1 MSTRVTILSFL
12 VILVI
17 LGLVAGL
24 FAGSIQ
30 KALFV
35 PTSQGM
41 VHLAPVNPV
50 RPAPTQAAAMA
61 PAQGNTNTLAQD
73 TFQRKDQ
80 PLWGNASDGRAWQGD
95 ANTANAFS
103 VANGAGQ
110 IANAP
115 GTFNALLGQPITNL
129 DVTMNGSINHFNK
142 GNVNLGAV
150 VRWTD
155 NRNWYKAYIDGT
167 NIVMLKRVNGVT
179 TTLATVPFQA
189 QDGMMYSLRF
199 RVLGAMLFA
208 KAWPVGTPE
217 PANWML
223 NITDTTFTTGQGGI
237 RVLLQK
243 TSIVTVT
250 NFLVVPA
257 TTGNT
262 V

>member
-1 MSTRVTILSFL
+1 MSTRVTVLSFL

-17 LGLVAGL
+17 LGLVAGV

-35 PTSQGM
+35 PASQGM
-41 VHLAPVNPV
+41 TRLVPINPL
-50 RPAPTQAAAMA
+50 RPAPTQAATMP
-61 PAQGNTNTLAQD
+61 PAQGNANTLAQD

-80 PLWGNASDGRAWQGD
+80 PLWGKASDGRAWQGD

-103 VANGAGQ
+103 VANGTGQ
-110 IANAP
+110 ISNVA
-115 GTFNALLGQPITNL
+115 GTFNALLGQPGTNL
-129 DVTMNGSINHFNK
+129 DVTMNGSINHFNNGK
-142 GNVNLGAV
+142 VNLGAV
-150 VRWTD
+150 VRWSS
-155 NRNWYKAYIDGT
+155 NGNWYKAYIDGT
-167 NIVMLKRVNGVT
+167 KLVMLKRIKGVT

-208 KAWPVGTPE
+208 RAWPVGTPE

-223 NITDTTFTTGQGGI
+223 NVTDTTLTTGQAGI

-243 TSIVTVT
+243 TTIVTVT